1 MRRLSVLL
9 CLALALAGCKGGPSI
24 QPVQGVLDEMVT
36 VGVAPGAV
44 QDVLNPPVLDER
56 FETILEEGDVKVL
69 GLMRCSDSLSS
80 EGYGIVVEKEGVQTA
95 FPDIRHGRMPQARYD
110 AASGDLWIVGGEMEG
125 TGTQVD
131 RPWLIRFDEAGTA
144 HAAASI
150 NPFDMQEKLRAVL
163 GYSIK
168 DQDITFYSNGAA
180 LTTVTSHETE
190 MGGFYDDPVWI
201 GDQLTY
207 SLDDGLKV
215 RFTPGLCFVVGKV
228 LLYDDMPDFEAPVTL
243 SEDGF
248 TVGEISVVQ

>member
-1 MRRLSVLL
+1 MRRLSGLL
-9 CLALALAGCKGGPSI
+9 CLALCVAGCKDGSSI
-24 QPVQGVLDEMVT
+24 RPVQGVLDEMIT
-36 VGVAPGAV
+36 VGVAPGPV

-131 RPWLIRFDEAGTA
+131 RPWLIRFDEAGAA
-144 HAAASI
+144 HVAASI
-150 NPFDMQEKLRAVL
+150 NPFDMQEKLRSVL
-163 GYSIK
+163 GYGIK
-168 DQDITFYSNGAA
+168 GQDITFYANGVS

-190 MGGFYDDPVWI
+190 MGDFYDDPVWI

-228 LLYDDMPDFEAPVTL
+228 LLYDDMPDFEAGVTL
-243 SEDGF
+243 TENGF
-248 TVGEISVVQ
+248 ELADITVAQ

>member
-1 MRRLSVLL
+1 MRRVLF
-9 CLALALAGCKGGPSI
+9 CLGLVIAGCSGGTAI
-24 QPVQGVLDEMVT
+24 RPVQGVLDEMLA
-36 VGVAPGAV
+36 VGVAPVAV
-44 QDVLNPPVLDER
+44 QDVLETPAVDER
-56 FETILEEGDVKVL
+56 YETLLEKGDIHVWSL
-69 GLMRCSDSLSS
+69 LRCSDTLSS
-80 EGYGIVVEKEGVQTA
+80 EGYGIVVAKGDVLTA

-110 AASGDLWIVGGEMEG
+110 VASGDLLIVGGEMEG

-144 HAAASI
+144 HVAASI

-180 LTTVTSHETE
+180 LSTVTSHETE

-207 SLDDGLKV
+207 SLEGGLKV